1 MQDYSEFPSL
11 KVEQEGSD
19 GEIFVVTINR
29 PDRLNA
35 VDPQTHTQI
44 GRIWRTL
51 DRDDDCRC
59 IVLTG
64 AGRAFCAGMDFKR
77 EVPSGD
83 GANRRYRR
91 MRARP
96 GASKLVD
103 YILEVEK
110 PIVTMINGPAIGMG
124 LIIALL
130 GDITVAST
138 DASLADT
145 HIDIGVTPGDGGV
158 LLLPM
163 MLGMNKAKEMLMLG
177 EPVSGEEA
185 ARIGLVNYAVPP
197 DELREFTLGIATK
210 LAAKAPYAM
219 KTTKASLNMIL
230 RRRALDVLDLS
241 HLYEQ
246 IAMRTDDHKEGV
258 KAKVEKREPR
268 FRGH

>member
-1 MQDYSEFPSL
+1 MQDYSEFPAL
-11 KVEQEGSD
+11 QIEQEGEA

-35 VDPQTHTQI
+35 IDPVTHTQI
-44 GRIWRTL
+44 GRVWRVL

-77 EVPSGD
+77 EPSSGD
-83 GANRRYRR
+83 GAQRRYRR

-124 LIIALL
+124 LILALL
-130 GDITVAST
+130 GDISVAST

-145 HIDIGVTPGDGGV
+145 HIDIGVPPGDGGI

-163 MLGMNKAKEMLMLG
+163 ILGMNKAKEMLMTG
-177 EPVSGEEA
+177 DPVSGEEA
-185 ARIGLVNYAVPP
+185 ARIGLVNHAVAP
-197 DELREFTLGIATK
+197 DQLRAFTLGIAAK

-258 KAKVEKREPR
+258 RAKVEKRDPK
-268 FRGH
+268 FRGY